1 MTCSYADYKCICGLL
16 CLYIFSLSL
25 ARSFASF
32 LLLLIFVRL
41 NLIVVYLSNLSK
53 ITRRQAQELFIS
65 KCPNNRF
72 SGLIVP
78 NMGNG
83 QNFRL
88 SEWSVVWSMY
98 EIRADLACLKHN
110 TEQRNVQSDMR
121 VLFLLVI
128 AAIRWVRF
136 STISILWSMFWVTP
150 WFGRLISAFVHYRA
164 PRRPA
169 FFCGQEQRS
178 YRNYF
183 LSSSQA

>member
-1 MTCSYADYKCICGLL
+1 MAVIASFHSLLTHVFLPSSWLFVVSRYIKTRLLLLHCWSVAQSRAHLDCYVDDDLLICRLQMYL
-16 CLYIFSLSL
+16 WSFVFVYIFSLSL
-25 ARSFASF
+25 SFASF

-121 VLFLLVI
+121 VLF
-128 AAIRWVRF
+128 
-136 STISILWSMFWVTP
+136 
-150 WFGRLISAFVHYRA
+150 
-164 PRRPA
+164 
-169 FFCGQEQRS
+169 C
-178 YRNYF
+178 
-183 LSSSQA
+183 